1 MLQGGRGRSQG
12 LSPLSLIHV
21 VSVFAPSTSQSCC
34 GFCFSQVPL
43 TQAFILFLSVAQGS
57 LNCSLSAKSNP
68 VSASANTIWL
78 ECCRA
83 HGCVH
88 CPWLAGRSR
97 VLGTEPNSYY
107 LELYR
112 KLHHACTA
120 PPPPPKKTQAW
131 KCWPLPA
138 VANLSF
144 SSYVLFGIPALYY
157 ILLC

>member
-1 MLQGGRGRSQG
+1 MDSIFLSPCQGASDWLRGRGRMLQGGRGRSQG

-78 ECCRA
+78 ECCA

-112 KLHHACTA
+112 KLHHACTPPS
-120 PPPPPKKTQAW
+120 PPPPPNAGLK
-131 KCWPLPA
+131 
-138 VANLSF
+138 
-144 SSYVLFGIPALYY
+144 VLATS
-157 ILLC
+157 CCR